1 MNVYY
6 FYVILLLLVFVL
18 LYYGISYSLKF
29 APLKIKILSLSA
41 LSLISL
47 RYVALII
54 LLFSANI
61 KNLYLLK
68 PLTFFNLLAVPV
80 LALTAIYIL
89 FRNDK
94 INFNYCLILSAVLV
108 PLYILLILN
117 ISINIEIFKNLGYII
132 QFNNK
137 NIQYGIYLIINTI
150 YLFTAVIFIDNKNA
164 NKLGVKL
171 IMLSSLAV
179 IVETILNTSGI
190 ALFPYLIF
198 GDILWIITIDYALSK
213 LRK

>member
-6 FYVILLLLVFVL
+6 FYVTLLLLVFIL

-41 LSLISL
+41 LSLICL
-47 RYVALII
+47 RYAALII
-54 LLFSANI
+54 LLFSPNI

-68 PLTFFNLLAVPV
+68 PFTFLNLLTIPV
-80 LALTAIYIL
+80 LASAAIYIL

-94 INFNYCLILSAVLV
+94 IKFNYCLILAGVLFSC
-108 PLYILLILN
+108 YIFLI
-117 ISINIEIFKNLGYII
+117 SKFSVNIEIFRNLGYIMY
-132 QFNNK
+132 FNNK
-137 NIQYGIYLIINTI
+137 NIQYGIYLILNTLF
-150 YLFTAVIFIDNKNA
+150 LFTAIIFIENKNI
-164 NKLGVKL
+164 NKLGVRM
-171 IMLSSLAV
+171 IIASSAAV
-179 IVETILNTSGI
+179 IIETLLEASGI
-190 ALFPYLIF
+190 TLFPTVLF

>member
-6 FYVILLLLVFVL
+6 FYVTLLLLVFIL

-41 LSLISL
+41 LSLVSL
-47 RYVALII
+47 RYAALII

-68 PLTFFNLLAVPV
+68 PFTFLNLLTIPV
-80 LALTAIYIL
+80 LASAAIYVL

-94 INFNYCLILSAVLV
+94 IKFNYCLILSGVLFSC
-108 PLYILLILN
+108 YIFLI
-117 ISINIEIFKNLGYII
+117 SKFSVNIEIFRNLGYIMY
-132 QFNNK
+132 FNNK
-137 NIQYGIYLIINTI
+137 NIQYGIYLIINT
-150 YLFTAVIFIDNKNA
+150 LFLFAAIIFMENKNT
-164 NKLGVKL
+164 NKLGVRM
-171 IMLSSLAV
+171 IIASSAAV
-179 IVETILNTSGI
+179 IIETLLEASGI
-190 ALFPYLIF
+190 TLFPTVLF
-198 GDILWIITIDYALSK
+198 GDILWVITIDYALSK

>member
-1 MNVYY
+1 M
-6 FYVILLLLVFVL
+6 
-18 LYYGISYSLKF
+18 
-29 APLKIKILSLSA
+29 
-41 LSLISL
+41 
-47 RYVALII
+47 ALII